1 MTEQFWHSLI
11 TDKSYAFLKELRR
24 NFDFV
29 LIGGWAVYF
38 YTKALKSKDIDIIVD
53 FETLGRMRENFDLV
67 KNDRLKQYE
76 IRAEGFDVDI
86 YVPHWSE
93 LGLPLDFV
101 MKSISS
107 VEGFNLPRKETLL
120 LLKLYVY
127 TQRSISLKGKKDLI
141 DIISLLYFNNPSWD
155 TVMRTVKSY
164 KLESLLETLR
174 EILKTTY
181 EMKELGLNRKQFSD
195 FKKPILKKLS
205 AENS

>member
-67 KNDRLKQYE
+67 KNDRLKKYE

>member
-67 KNDRLKQYE
+67 KNDRLKKYE

-101 MKSISS
+101 MKNAVS
-107 VEGFNLPRKETLL
+107 VEGFTLPKKEILL